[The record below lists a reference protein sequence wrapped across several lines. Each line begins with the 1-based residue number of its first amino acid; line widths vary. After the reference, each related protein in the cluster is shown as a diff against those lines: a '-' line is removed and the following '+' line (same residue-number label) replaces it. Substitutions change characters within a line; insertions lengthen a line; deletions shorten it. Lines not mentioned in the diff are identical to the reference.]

1 MTENEKR
8 FLTELHDLMRSYN
21 IDTVLIKGSATSN
34 DPQRI
39 AFYSNDREF
48 SFVGYREG
56 SFISI
61 ISETAK
67 YTPYLEEDKDL
78 IVQCALCKHL
88 KEKTPLGKTVA
99 HCGWCDKRDRSISYT
114 AKCVCNYYEEIE
126 EAEKHE

>member
-8 FLTELHDLMRSYN
+8 FLTELHDLMRSYS
-21 IDTVLIKGSATSN
+21 IDTVIIKGSPTSN

-67 YTPYLEEDKDL
+67 YTPYLGKDM

-88 KEKTPLGKTVA
+88 KEKTPSGKTVA
-99 HCGWCDKRDRSISYT
+99 HCGWCEKRDRSVAYS
-114 AKCVCNYYEEIE
+114 AKCVCNYFDEIE
-126 EAEKHE
+126 QEEAQKDA

>member
-8 FLTELHDLMRSYN
+8 FLTELHDLMRSYS
-21 IDTVLIKGSATSN
+21 IDTVLIKGSATIN

-48 SFVGYREG
+48 SFVGYRDG

-61 ISETAK
+61 ISETEK
-67 YTPYLEEDKDL
+67 YTPYLEKDL

-88 KEKTPLGKTVA
+88 KEETPLGKKVP
-99 HCGWCDKRDRSISYT
+99 HCGWCEERKRDVSYT
-114 AKCVCNYYEEIE
+114 AKCICKYYEEIE
-126 EAEKHE
+126 EAETHE